1 MSTLMKVVAILRT
14 IILMYHNANF
24 TFFRTLRFLCLLLI
38 KVHEI
43 SHVTMTLC
51 FKFSMAII
59 VSLLLNLVKS
69 YYIKHDFS
77 NQILYFQ

>member
-1 MSTLMKVVAILRT
+1 MKRAAVLCT
-14 IILMYHNANF
+14 IILMYHNTNF
-24 TFFRTLRFLCLLLI
+24 ALFKTLKFLCMLLI

-59 VSLLLNLVKS
+59 VSILLNLMKC

-77 NQILYFQ
+77 NQALYI